1 MSGELNVDVGSLHT
15 GAASSDNAAASLA
28 GTALSNSTNTQ
39 PSAAGVA
46 AVNAAL
52 AALRGRQSI
61 RITDQAGDMSSGAAA
76 YGRADADGSDAIN
89 AVQV

>member
-1 MSGELNVDVGSLHT
+1 MSGELNVDVGGLHT

-52 AALRGRQSI
+52 AALRGRQ
-61 RITDQAGDMSSGAAA
+61 AGDMSSGAAA

>member
-1 MSGELNVDVGSLHT
+1 MAGDLKVDTGGLSA
-15 GAASSDNAAASLA
+15 GAASSEITAASLA
-28 GTALSNSTNTQ
+28 GTALSNSTSTQ

-46 AVNAAL
+46 AVNATL
-52 AALRGRQSI
+52 AALQGRQSI

-76 YGRADADGSDAIN
+76 YGRADADASDAIN